1 MPMTPRVVV
10 PRACRRSTSPGGEA
24 GQELLELALTLPILL
39 AIAGAI
45 IDGGWAFHQ
54 AGLVS
59 AAAESAQR
67 AVAIED
73 TGAGHCTGAPPSSYV
88 DAARSAARDAAPGLN
103 PARLTVV
110 LRYLEPSCTGRMRT
124 LAVSITYPITA
135 LTPWLAPMLDGRRVT
150 GEAASA
156 VEELPPPW
164 WGQGELVHSGNTW
177 HTPGEDSGAQTH

>member
-1 MPMTPRVVV
+1 MTLRVAGLRVC
-10 PRACRRSTSPGGEA
+10 PNPASPGGEA
-24 GQELLELALTLPILL
+24 GQELLELALALPILL

-73 TGAGHCTGAPPSSYV
+73 TGSGHCAGAPPSSYA
-88 DAARSAARDAAPGLN
+88 DAARSAARAAAPGLD
-103 PARLTVV
+103 PARLAVT
-110 LRYLEPSCTGRMRT
+110 LRYLEPSCAGRMRT
-124 LAVSITYPITA
+124 LVVSFTYHITA
-135 LTPWLAPMLDGRRVT
+135 LTPWLGPLLDGRSVT

-156 VEELPPPW
+156 VEELAPPW
-164 WGQGELVHSGNTW
+164 WGRAETVHSASTW
-177 HTPGEDSGAQTH
+177 HTQGEDSGAQTH